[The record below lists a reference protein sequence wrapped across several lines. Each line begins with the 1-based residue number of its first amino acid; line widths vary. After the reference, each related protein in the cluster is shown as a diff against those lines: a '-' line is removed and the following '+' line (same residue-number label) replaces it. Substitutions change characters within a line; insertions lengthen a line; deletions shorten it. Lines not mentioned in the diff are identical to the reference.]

1 VVNWQKRL
9 QVRVTMERDNL
20 KRITL
25 FIPNEWFIQ
34 IQELCIIQKRSY
46 SHYIRQAI
54 YLKIIE
60 DQLNDTSQQ

>member
-1 VVNWQKRL
+1 
-9 QVRVTMERDNL
+9 MERDNL
-20 KRITL
+20 KRVTL

-46 SHYIRQAI
+46 SAYIRQAI

-60 DQLNDTSQQ
+60 DQSNVTTKQ